1 MNDIESTFRNLTRNL
16 LAERLLEP
24 ELTEERC
31 ELIFSALMEMLVQ
44 VLVPIYTKFLLGFP
58 DSVHV
63 LSRKMSALPSKGVAG
78 LPLSVC
84 PHRGGR
90 GRDIGQAVLEMRMS
104 GRGNQKSRKSYG
116 SLQDL
121 REEMS
126 QNKES
131 GIPPLVAGTC
141 QLPLT
146 SFVGLSEPDLHR
158 TPAIV
163 CVSFASPSVRL

>member
-63 LSRKMSALPSKGVAG
+63 LSRKMSALPSKGVGG

-90 GRDIGQAVLEMRMS
+90 GKGHRTSSTGDADVGEGESKIPKILWKPSRSA
-104 GRGNQKSRKSYG
+104 RGNVP
-116 SLQDL
+116 
-121 REEMS
+121 E
-126 QNKES
+126 
-131 GIPPLVAGTC
+131 
-141 QLPLT
+141 
-146 SFVGLSEPDLHR
+146 
-158 TPAIV
+158 
-163 CVSFASPSVRL
+163 